1 MIRVLV
7 VEDEPTTADAHAAY
21 VGRLAGFEVA
31 GIAHTGSEALRL
43 ISASTGA
50 GAPGIDLVLL
60 DMNLPDMAGLDVCR
74 RIHAARLPID
84 VIAITAVRDLPMVRQ
99 AVATGIVQ
107 YLIKP
112 FGYPAFAEKLESF
125 AAYHERLTAPGTP
138 TTQAE
143 VDLALASLRSIHPAH
158 LPKGLAPATLQL
170 VTVLLAGTDRAWS
183 ASELSTAQGLSR
195 VTARRYLEHL
205 AGIGQA
211 DRQSR
216 HGGSGRPEIEYRWR
230 SSGG

>member
-7 VEDEPTTADAHAAY
+7 VDDEPLAAEAHAQY
-21 VGRLAGFEVA
+21 LGRVDGFELA
-31 GIAHTGSEALRL
+31 GIASTAGEALAQITAARERG
-43 ISASTGA
+43 IA
-50 GAPGIDLVLL
+50 IDLVLL
-60 DMNLPDMAGLDVCR
+60 DLTLPDANGLDL
-74 RIHAARLPID
+74 ARSLRATRVDID
-84 VIAITAVRDLPMVRQ
+84 FIAITAVRQTESVQ
-99 AVATGIVQ
+99 AALAVGAVQ